1 MKTIENIN
9 EIHIHKSIVFL
20 YIGNDQLDIEIKK
33 KQFTTVSKTYKILW
47 DISDK
52 ICARLLY

>member
-9 EIHIHKSIVFL
+9 EIHIQKSIVFL

-47 DISDK
+47 DISYK

>member
-33 KQFTTVSKTYKILW
+33 KTIYNSVKNV
-47 DISDK
+47 
-52 ICARLLY
+52 